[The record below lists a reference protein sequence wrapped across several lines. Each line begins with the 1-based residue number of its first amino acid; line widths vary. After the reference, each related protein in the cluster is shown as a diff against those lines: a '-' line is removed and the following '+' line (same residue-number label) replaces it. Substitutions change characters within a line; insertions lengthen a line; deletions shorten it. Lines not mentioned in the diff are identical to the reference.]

1 MHASWSTVGH
11 SFLVSYVAAMPLC
24 YVPAGQLQGEHTD
37 VITILSFSA
46 KGNLLA
52 AGGLDGRLTIW
63 STKTTNLLHIVEGHC
78 HSPASLL
85 SLEWVPL
92 GENHVICGL
101 EGGTIISATF
111 DTMHYLFQH
120 PFSVDFV
127 SMCDQDLSVTGYKAH
142 PLHLP
147 VDHLAVSA
155 IVPGT
160 VATGAHNEV

>member
-1 MHASWSTVGH
+1 MKSPSWWWWWVTELYQSMSGTIRMHASWSTVGH

-111 DTMHYLFQH
+111 E
-120 PFSVDFV
+120 PCIICS
-127 SMCDQDLSVTGYKAH
+127 SILSLLTLLVCVTRIS
-142 PLHLP
+142 L
-147 VDHLAVSA
+147 
-155 IVPGT
+155 
-160 VATGAHNEV
+160 